1 MSVSEGARPRGG
13 DSVISTG
20 DLRKGVI
27 IEIDKQLF
35 SVLDYQHQKVGRGS
49 AQVRMRI
56 RNVRSG
62 AISDT
67 TVQAGTKFPRV
78 RLEQRNMSF
87 LYAEENAYYFM
98 DQETY
103 DQIALTAQQL
113 GEAVNYLKDGIVLQ
127 VQFYENEPVAVD
139 LPITVEL
146 RIEETDPGFRGDT
159 ATGGT
164 KPAKLETGLTVQVPL
179 FVNQGDT
186 IKVDTR
192 TGTYLERV

>member
-1 MSVSEGARPRGG
+1 M
-13 DSVISTG
+13 ISTG
-20 DLRKGVI
+20 DLRRGII
-27 IEIDKQLF
+27 IEMDGQLF
-35 SVLDYQHQKVGRGS
+35 SIMDYQHQKIGRGS
-49 AQVRMRI
+49 AQVRMRL
-56 RNVRSG
+56 RNVRTG

-67 TVQAGTKFPRV
+67 TVQAGAKFPRV
-78 RLEQRNMSF
+78 RLEQRSMSY
-87 LYAEENAYYFM
+87 LYSEENTYYFM

-103 DQIALTAQQL
+103 DQIGLTAQQL
-113 GEAVNYLKDGIVLQ
+113 GEAVKYLKDGMVVQ

-146 RIEETDPGFRGDT
+146 RVEETDPGFRGDT

-179 FVNQGDT
+179 FVNQGDS
-186 IKVDTR
+186 IRVDTL